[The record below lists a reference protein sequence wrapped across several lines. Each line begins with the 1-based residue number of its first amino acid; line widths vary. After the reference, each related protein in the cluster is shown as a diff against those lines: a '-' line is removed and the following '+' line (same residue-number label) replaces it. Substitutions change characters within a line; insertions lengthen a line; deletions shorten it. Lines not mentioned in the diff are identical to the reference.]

1 MSEKQFTRFLC
12 DSPLIPKKGAPPPR
26 LALRLRL
33 VPPALPSRWEARCR
47 GHRYYRLRTR
57 DWKHDDVT
65 HRQQYISWRN
75 DWCNPCRLALWA
87 STRVCVG
94 AVASER
100 RRNHRS
106 MIEECYQQLSMASA
120 AVWQRFSVD
129 KVASRCFLPCF
140 CMLRH
145 CALYKTRFG
154 TVSRLSWTWLPKTE
168 PYGQA
173 VVSLHWDSYFLK
185 TWQL

>member
-1 MSEKQFTRFLC
+1 MYTYTVSYNVHGGIRRRQS
-12 DSPLIPKKGAPPPR
+12 D
-26 LALRLRL
+26 
-33 VPPALPSRWEARCR
+33 
-47 GHRYYRLRTR
+47 HRYYRLRTR

-65 HRQQYISWRN
+65 HRQQCISWRN
-75 DWCNPCRLALWA
+75 DWCNPCCLALWA

-106 MIEECYQQLSMASA
+106 MFEECYQQLSMASA

-129 KVASRCFLPCF
+129 KVASRCFLQCF

-168 PYGQA
+168 SYGQA

>member
-1 MSEKQFTRFLC
+1 MCTKDLRNTICYRRFCSWTYLVCCNSRRNLSESCCANRNST
-12 DSPLIPKKGAPPPR
+12 
-26 LALRLRL
+26 
-33 VPPALPSRWEARCR
+33 E
-47 GHRYYRLRTR
+47 HRYYRLCTR
-57 DWKHDDVT
+57 DWKHYDVT

-75 DWCNPCRLALWA
+75 DWGNPRRLAMWA

-106 MIEECYQQLSMASA
+106 MIEECYQQLSMASS

-129 KVASRCFLPCF
+129 KVASRCFLQCF

-154 TVSRLSWTWLPKTE
+154 TVSRLSWTWLPKPNLT
-168 PYGQA
+168 A
-173 VVSLHWDSYFLK
+173 KLW
-185 TWQL
+185 